1 MTNFD
6 RKNVIQEIADSYV
19 NRSLFS
25 GIEWVAEKSGKIVLS
40 GKSGYQ
46 NFEQKKSTVSYTHL
60 TLPTIYSV

>member
-46 NFEQKKSTVSYTHL
+46 NFEQKK
-60 TLPTIYSV
+60 IYS

>member
-25 GIEWVAEKSGKIVLS
+25 GIEWVAEKSGKIVFKRHQIL
-40 GKSGYQ
+40 
-46 NFEQKKSTVSYTHL
+46 ESTPGSIL
-60 TLPTIYSV
+60 IDF

>member
-25 GIEWVAEKSGKIVLS
+25 GIEWVAEQLSKIFKDKNIPNLLMLTKGLS
-40 GKSGYQ
+40 IFNNDYELLVDK
-46 NFEQKKSTVSYTHL
+46 L
-60 TLPTIYSV
+60 

>member
-46 NFEQKKSTVSYTHL
+46 NFEQKNLFLKML
-60 TLPTIYSV
+60 FIEFIQ